1 MTKDRVI
8 LGIDPGTIVMG
19 YGVLTIEG
27 NKPKLEAMGILQ
39 LNKYEDHYLRLRK
52 IFERVLGL
60 IDQYHRTNW
69 PLKLRFSGRTYRVC

>member
-27 NKPKLEAMGILQ
+27 NKPKLEAMGILPVSYTH
-39 LNKYEDHYLRLRK
+39 LTLPTILR
-52 IFERVLGL
+52 V
-60 IDQYHRTNW
+60 
-69 PLKLRFSGRTYRVC
+69 

>member
-39 LNKYEDHYLRLRK
+39 LNKYEDQRIRAKSVETKKDACNYRHPL
-52 IFERVLGL
+52 L
-60 IDQYHRTNW
+60 IDTLLY
-69 PLKLRFSGRTYRVC
+69 VC

>member
-27 NKPKLEAMGILQ
+27 SYGDTPIE
-39 LNKYEDHYLRLRK
+39 
-52 IFERVLGL
+52 
-60 IDQYHRTNW
+60 
-69 PLKLRFSGRTYRVC
+69 